1 MAQAHAPVTR
11 ADLRRIGSLYP
22 PGTFDGIWAAASL
35 VHLSDAE
42 ACDVLQQLAALL
54 RPGGRLFTCVM
65 SEGETGW
72 LDEPDGTRWY
82 TAWEPHQ
89 LEAAVADDGLVVE
102 DTIAGPYVELV
113 ATRPPT
119 RRPQQQLPPPA
130 QPACA
135 AVTALPPPNR
145 QHPTNPR
152 RTP

>member
-1 MAQAHAPVTR
+1 MLRRAPRSTLPDTPFPHTTSFRSGRDRARFAAHGHVPRGVDLNATFVAMAQAHAPVTR

-72 LDEPDGTRWY
+72 LEEPDGDRKSTRLNSS
-82 TAWEPHQ
+82 H
-89 LEAAVADDGLVVE
+89 
-102 DTIAGPYVELV
+102 
-113 ATRPPT
+113 
-119 RRPQQQLPPPA
+119 
-130 QPACA
+130 
-135 AVTALPPPNR
+135 
-145 QHPTNPR
+145 
-152 RTP
+152 